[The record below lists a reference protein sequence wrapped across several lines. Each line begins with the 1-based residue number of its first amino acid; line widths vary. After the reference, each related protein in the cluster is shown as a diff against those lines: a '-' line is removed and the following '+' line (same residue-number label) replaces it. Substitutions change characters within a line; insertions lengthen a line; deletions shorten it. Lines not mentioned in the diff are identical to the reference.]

1 MGSLRRAFFMGS
13 PIRVGLF
20 YWARHM
26 TDVAAVGIAV
36 ETSQVQQGIN
46 KLTELAQQGPK
57 VEQSMAGISA
67 ESKKVA
73 KSLADL
79 GSGAGDGLKKTG
91 DAAQKAAT
99 GIKAS
104 GTAAREAVTSTASL
118 ARAMASL
125 TVEEEKHIRKLVD
138 EANGLR
144 MTRGE
149 MEAYRAAQR
158 GMSTGAQEI
167 ARAMGSRIDAL
178 KVEQKELAQASRE
191 ADKYAKDMLRASA
204 SSSAAE
210 KSFRA
215 LNTAANAVSAA
226 LSIIGVGFGARE
238 IITQIDGYTKFT
250 AQLKLATKGASD
262 YSAAMASVQR
272 ISTDAQQGIGE
283 LGTLYA
289 RIANGT
295 ASLNLSQQKLSDI
308 TETVAL
314 SLKVSGATASE
325 ASSAMLQ
332 LSQAFASGALR
343 GEEFNSVNEAAPRL
357 MKALADGLGVPVGA
371 LRKMAEAGQLTSAV
385 LADSLPKALGKLREE
400 AESVQTISGA
410 FTVLKNNIMLMVG
423 AQATASGA
431 TKGFATGINL
441 LANNLDVLATVGGA
455 VALVLGARFTASIA
469 STGVAFAASTIQAAR
484 YQLTLASMAGVS
496 TTAATGLIAMGGA
509 ARGASAAM
517 AFLGGP
523 LGVILTVAGAA
534 TAAFYTFRDSSE
546 SLVKSIGGLNQP
558 LDELKKK
565 LDALPAEKQIVIK
578 MAIQD
583 EQQRAVKQAQKLT
596 DDLIQSIAGAAN
608 IRMPADQFD
617 FMIEA
622 LREASKEGGN
632 LAPVL
637 QNAVSAGYLPR
648 GRIQEWLNMAA
659 ALREVQA
666 AARGAAEAQ
675 STTVPLVSAENNV
688 FLQRARAALDAAKS
702 YKSQAERMREVQD
715 AGKKLAGELKNL
727 QNAQLGN
734 SKEAKDLEERIK
746 GVNEQLASMAKKGRD
761 TSGAA
766 AVKKEVNEYN
776 TLVASIQGKIDLNRE
791 ELRYSG
797 NLNDAQKAEI
807 KLNADLTAGKV
818 KLNAAHEAD
827 LRARLAIWKAQ
838 EQAKEQTRRDVE
850 AYKEQVVAQDE
861 AAKAYVRLYDGMTK
875 ARLAIDGLQSSTTND
890 TDRLRLEASLIGA
903 SNAQRRMTVQLYDLQ
918 LERKK
923 ELLKLDETDF
933 ATAKDRAEAEQRI
946 NDIYDKR
953 AENTK
958 TSAYVEEWSATV
970 QQVEDIFVQGF
981 ADMMNNGKSGWES
994 FCKSLKTSFF
1004 TMVAKEIYAMFAKP
1018 FVVQL
1023 VGSFMGIT
1031 GGGSAASAGLKGAS
1045 SVVSGMSNASSMW
1058 NAISGGMNASASLG
1072 KSMLNAEWFKNL
1084 GNEALQEMLGQ
1095 FGAGMMNTA
1104 SWSAASQAWS
1114 AGGAQMAGLVAGSL
1128 LNGFTGY
1135 GISRMLSG
1143 GYSAGGWV
1151 NTAAGIAS
1159 MIPGI
1164 GPIAGVVG
1172 GIINRAFGRKLK
1184 DSGIEG
1190 DFGGETGFEGRQY
1203 EFYKG
1208 GWFRSNK
1215 TKYKDLDEST
1225 RVGFADQFTV
1235 LRESVESMG
1244 ESLGLGSDLL
1254 TDFTYKMKLS
1264 LKGLSEEEAAKKIQE
1279 EFDKIA
1285 NSMGDVV
1292 LTTSEFNK
1300 EGETQIEALTR
1311 LSTSLVAANEWF
1323 KAIGDTLYSVSLAGA
1338 DMASELMDAFGGAD
1352 KFAAATSNYYD
1363 KFYSDQ
1369 EKVANQTRLLNEALK
1384 KLGVE
1389 SMPTSRDALREY
1401 INGIDLSTEA
1411 GRKLYAA
1418 MIGLADSFDVVY
1430 TSAENIAAMKE
1441 DLNVQLLRAQ
1451 GKDDEATK
1459 LERAKQLKELEKYKD
1474 PELIRMQVEVWN
1486 AEDKAK
1492 SDAAAKQAAEDLAA
1506 EMAAAQKAAKDL
1518 AMKNLEAAVS
1528 REKEYWNQFSADA
1541 KDALTK
1547 ASSYFDLVTNAA
1559 KSLRDSVEDGA
1570 SWSAAAGMVYI
1581 EQALDRARKGGGL
1594 SDLDATKSAI
1604 EAATGGLVMDNYA
1617 TQAELDY
1624 DKKVLAG
1631 QLDELGGYAA
1641 LAKTDAQKQI
1651 DLANAQIKR
1660 LDDTL
1665 TFWKEYGEEQVDA
1678 TMSVTDAVNALYKL
1692 LDPKEQERIRKEE
1705 AAKAG
1710 LDGGGTPG
1718 KAGSGATLGGTVS
1731 GTVGRYV
1738 VGFTADGRAKWSDG
1752 TVEKYA
1758 AGQYQYD
1765 GHLLVGSGNL
1775 TADQWAAMQAGQSV
1789 YGSEW
1794 YFDEKQGLWMKRKS
1808 FAVGTNYVPYDMTA
1822 NIHQGERIIPAAD
1835 NRALMAALNTQGGGN
1850 AELITAVKKLEERL
1864 ASIDHNTA
1872 DVAVTNRRLDA
1883 NIDQVSEG
1891 GNGLRVVNPG

>member
-1 MGSLRRAFFMGS
+1 MGSR
-13 PIRVGLF
+13 IRVGLF

-36 ETSQVQQGIN
+36 ETDGVDKGIK

-79 GSGAGDGLKKTG
+79 GSGAADGLKKTG

-125 TVEEEKHIRKLVD
+125 TVEEEKHIRKLVE

-167 ARAMGSRIDAL
+167 ARATGNRIEAL
-178 KVEQKELAQASRE
+178 KAEQKELAKSNDLMTQASSIAKGLFAGITFTAFATKLVSVQRE
-191 ADKYAKDMLRASA
+191 FDKLNSSLITVTGGSANAEAQMRWIKEFAKETPFGLAQATEAFVKMKALGLDPSK
-204 SSSAAE
+204 AALT
-210 KSFRA
+210 SFG
-215 LNTAANAVSAA
+215 NTAAAMGKDLNQMIEAVADASTGEFERLKEFGIKASKDGEQIKFTFQGISTTVRNSAEEITKYLEQIGNNQFAGAMEERARTLDGA
-226 LSIIGVGFGARE
+226 LSELGDTWDELFRTVNEQNTGGF
-238 IITQIDGYTKFT
+238 IYDSV
-250 AQLKLATKGASD
+250 KLATGAID
-262 YSAAMASVQR
+262 DLTTIIREANKAMDEGSRSGQGFKVVQ
-272 ISTDAQQGIGE
+272 DGIA
-283 LGTLYA
+283 TVF
-289 RIANGT
+289 
-295 ASLNLSQQKLSDI
+295 
-308 TETVAL
+308 ETVAGL
-314 SLKVSGATASE
+314 GLNVKYVLTQVGNEIGGLVA
-325 ASSAMLQ
+325 
-332 LSQAFASGALR
+332 QAA
-343 GEEFNSVNEAAPRL
+343 
-357 MKALADGLGVPVGA
+357 ALA
-371 LRKMAEAGQLTSAV
+371 
-385 LADSLPKALGKLREE
+385 
-400 AESVQTISGA
+400 
-410 FTVLKNNIMLMVG
+410 
-423 AQATASGA
+423 
-431 TKGFATGINL
+431 
-441 LANNLDVLATVGGA
+441 
-455 VALVLGARFTASIA
+455 
-469 STGVAFAASTIQAAR
+469 
-484 YQLTLASMAGVS
+484 
-496 TTAATGLIAMGGA
+496 
-509 ARGASAAM
+509 RGD
-517 AFLGGP
+517 F
-523 LGVILTVAGAA
+523 AGAA
-534 TAAFYTFRDSSE
+534 AIREAMVADAKAAREAVDQQTENVLKARQNAKEMEEYRKQIANSSLGNIASQVDGFKPSDAAGRSMQSGVESLLKATQGYKSSAEAMAEVRKQGDAVRAMLDKLRAAGEGNSE
-546 SLVKSIGGLNQP
+546 S
-558 LDELKKK
+558 
-565 LDALPAEKQIVIK
+565 AKQ
-578 MAIQD
+578 
-583 EQQRAVKQAQKLT
+583 L
-596 DDLIQSIAGAAN
+596 
-608 IRMPADQFD
+608 
-617 FMIEA
+617 EA
-622 LREASKEGGN
+622 R
-632 LAPVL
+632 L
-637 QNAVSAGYLPR
+637 Q
-648 GRIQEWLNMAA
+648 
-659 ALREVQA
+659 
-666 AARGAAEAQ
+666 
-675 STTVPLVSAENNV
+675 
-688 FLQRARAALDAAKS
+688 
-702 YKSQAERMREVQD
+702 
-715 AGKKLAGELKNL
+715 
-727 QNAQLGN
+727 
-734 SKEAKDLEERIK
+734 
-746 GVNEQLASMAKKGRD
+746 GVNEKLEAMAKKGRD
-761 TSGAA
+761 GAGAA
-766 AVKKEVNEYN
+766 AVKKEQGEYEKLISSIRQKILENEEELTYGRKLSEADKLRFLISEEGTKKLSDAHKVKARAELEELERGEKLLKQKKAQAEAEEGYRKFLDGIYKSAEAIGN
-776 TLVASIQGKIDLNRE
+776 LTEQQDAANASFGKSKVAIAEMAAEQAKLVLLNAKDMGPWTPEHIAALKSLADAHAEYVASLREAEYLTSGRKYDDGIRAARDELQIQQYSMSLLGE
-791 ELRYSG
+791 QELKRNKMIAVRKS
-797 NLNDAQKAEI
+797 EI
-807 KLNADLTAGKV
+807 KLARELAEIEKTYMGRNDEASIKQRTDLESKARI
-818 KLNAAHEAD
+818 
-827 LRARLAIWKAQ
+827 RAEEELQGELGQIQ
-838 EQAKEQTRRDVE
+838 NQYVN
-850 AYKEQVVAQDE
+850 EQVQ
-861 AAKAYVRLYDGMTK
+861 KYD
-875 ARLAIDGLQSSTTND
+875 Q
-890 TDRLRLEASLIGA
+890 
-903 SNAQRRMTVQLYDLQ
+903 
-918 LERKK
+918 
-923 ELLKLDETDF
+923 
-933 ATAKDRAEAEQRI
+933 
-946 NDIYDKR
+946 
-953 AENTK
+953 
-958 TSAYVEEWSATV
+958 
-970 QQVEDIFVQGF
+970 IFSQGF
-981 ADMMNNGKSGWES
+981 ADMLNNGKDGWKS
-994 FCKSLKTSFF
+994 FTKSLTTTFKTQ
-1004 TMVAKEIYAMFAKP
+1004 VADQIYQMFARP
-1018 FVVQL
+1018 LVVQL

-1323 KAIGDTLYSVSLAGA
+1323 KAIGDTLYDVSLAGA
-1338 DMASELMDAFGGAD
+1338 DMASELMDAFGGSD

-1492 SDAAAKQAAEDLAA
+1492 SDAAAKQAAQDLAA

-1559 KSLRDSVEDGA
+1559 KSLRDSIEDSA

-1631 QLDELGGYAA
+1631 QLDELGGYAE
-1641 LAKTDAQKQI
+1641 LAKSDAQKQI

-1710 LDGGGTPG
+1710 VGGGSAPGYTPTG
-1718 KAGSGATLGGTVS
+1718 GGSLGGTVAGS
-1731 GTVGRYV
+1731 NRVTV
-1738 VGFTADGRAKWSDG
+1738 VGLTADGRAIFSNG
-1752 TVEKYA
+1752 EVGKYA
-1758 AGQYQYD
+1758 AGEHAYNSTGAMVSD
-1765 GHLLVGSGNL
+1765 GYSLAEFERFKTSGEFEWDPA
-1775 TADQWAAMQAGQSV
+1775 TGQWR
-1789 YGSEW
+1789 
-1794 YFDEKQGLWMKRKS
+1794 KRAS
-1808 FAVGTNYVPYDMTA
+1808 FAIGTNYVPRDMTA

-1835 NRALMAALNTQGGGN
+1835 NRALMAAVQSGGSGN
-1850 AELITAVKKLEERL
+1850 AELLNAVNRLEQRL
-1864 ASIDHNTA
+1864 AAIEDNTGA
-1872 DVAVTNRRLDA
+1872 SRDDTRKMRSDIGQVTNNGTVMDV
-1883 NIDQVSEG
+1883 NITNRAIPVRTS
-1891 GNGLRVVNPG
+1891 